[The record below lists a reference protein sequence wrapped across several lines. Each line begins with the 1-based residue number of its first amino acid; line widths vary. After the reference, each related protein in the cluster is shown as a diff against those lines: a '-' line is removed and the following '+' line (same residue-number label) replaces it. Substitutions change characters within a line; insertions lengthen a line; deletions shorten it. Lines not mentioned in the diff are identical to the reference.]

1 MATGVTETTTGPTLA
16 SKPIFWGAIFAGGV
30 IAMVTQLVLSVLGI
44 AIGAS
49 TINPLQEVNPIEG
62 IGIGAGIYWLVSSF
76 ISLFAGGYAA
86 GSLVAVQEPVTRT
99 LHGLTMWGVA
109 TLLFF
114 LMLGTGVGRIIGGT
128 ASVVGS
134 GVGLLGDA
142 AGALGPQ
149 IASAVGSQMDGADID
164 LDLARLREEAR
175 QVLRETGNPAL
186 DPDRL
191 EERAGAVGEE
201 AAAAGERTA
210 ADPQSLGDELGAVI
224 DRIEREGRE
233 VISQTDREDLVNVVM
248 ARTGQSRAEASAT
261 VDNWEQTYQQAYT
274 EARAA
279 WDEATADAEQTAREW
294 GDAAA
299 SGIATAAWWTF
310 FMLLMGA
317 VAAAVGANVGTNRRT
332 TTTTRQTV
340 VGTGHGGSAATV
352 GTPSKTSAR

>member
-1 MATGVTETTTGPTLA
+1 MAAGVTETTTETTLA
-16 SKPIFWGAIFAGGV
+16 SKPILWGAIFAGAI
-30 IAMVTQLVLSVLGI
+30 IAMVTQVVLSVLGI

-49 TINPLQEVNPIEG
+49 TINPLEQVNPIEG
-62 IGIGAGIYWLVSSF
+62 IGIGAGIYWVVSSI

-86 GSLVAVQEPVTRT
+86 GSLIAVQERRTRT
-99 LHGLTMWGVA
+99 LHGLTVWGIA

-114 LMLGTGVGRIIGGT
+114 LMLGSGVGRIIGGT

-134 GVGLLGDA
+134 GVGLMGDA

-164 LDLARLREEAR
+164 LDLTRLREEAR

-201 AAAAGERTA
+201 AAAAGERA
-210 ADPQSLGDELGAVI
+210 ATDPQSLGDQLGAVI

-261 VDNWEQTYQQAYT
+261 VENWEQTYQQAYQD
-274 EARAA
+274 ARAA
-279 WDEATADAEQTAREW
+279 WEDATAGAEQTAREW
-294 GDAAA
+294 GEAAA

-317 VAAAVGANVGTNRRT
+317 AAAAFGANVGTNRPT

-340 VGTGHGGSAATV
+340 EGTRRGSASAAA
-352 GTPSKTSAR
+352 GTNPAR